1 MGGVKILA
9 TLMLAATVLEGC
21 APGDR
26 LPTTTEAGANPVPV
40 VETVAHGYETAD
52 GTVVRYS
59 DVETGKDSAK
69 DGGQKGDYSD
79 RATAR

>member
-1 MGGVKILA
+1 MCGVKVLA
-9 TLMLAATVLEGC
+9 TLMLAATVLTGC
-21 APGDR
+21 DPKNK
-26 LPTTTEAGANPVPV
+26 LSVTTGTGANPVPV
-40 VETVAHGYETAD
+40 VETVSHGYETAD

-69 DGGQKGDYSD
+69 DCGQKGDYSD

>member
-1 MGGVKILA
+1 MRDVKTLA
-9 TLMLAATVLEGC
+9 TLMLAATVLAGC
-21 APGDR
+21 DPENK
-26 LPTTTEAGANPVPV
+26 LSTTTETGANPVPV
-40 VETVAHGYETAD
+40 VETVVHGYETTG

-69 DGGQKGDYSD
+69 DGGRKDDYSD

>member
-1 MGGVKILA
+1 MGGAKILA
-9 TLMLAATVLEGC
+9 TLMLAATVLTGC
-21 APGDR
+21 DPKDK
-26 LPTTTEAGANPVPV
+26 LSTTTETGVNPVPV
-40 VETVAHGYETAD
+40 VETVVHGYETAD

-69 DGGQKGDYSD
+69 DDGQKGDYSD

>member
-1 MGGVKILA
+1 MGGVKVLA
-9 TLMLAATVLEGC
+9 ALTLAATVLTGC
-21 APGDR
+21 DPKNK
-26 LPTTTEAGANPVPV
+26 LSIPTETGANPVPV
-40 VETVAHGYETAD
+40 VETVVHGYETAD

-59 DVETGKDSAK
+59 DVETGKDSTK

>member
-1 MGGVKILA
+1 MKTLA
-9 TLMLAATVLEGC
+9 ALILAATVLAGC
-21 APGDR
+21 DPENRPLAM
-26 LPTTTEAGANPVPV
+26 TETWANPVPV

-69 DGGQKGDYSD
+69 DGGKKDDYSD

>member
-1 MGGVKILA
+1 MKTLA
-9 TLMLAATVLEGC
+9 ALMLAAMVLTGC
-21 APGDR
+21 DPENR
-26 LPTTTEAGANPVPV
+26 LSTTTETGANPVPV
-40 VETVAHGYETAD
+40 AETAAHGYETAD

-69 DGGQKGDYSD
+69 DSGRKDDYSD